1 MLLIG
6 GCPGC
11 LQYGIGKGLALN
23 SFLSS
28 LHFPTSWLFLINIC
42 ASYCVLGTLVLIWH
56 QMSFPPSVACLGNTW
71 FTFFFFKHFSQGGAV
86 QDISVERSWKKHIL
100 PQAQEIH
107 SFIWNHS
114 LWKRPKN
121 LLNSCSTAKDKST
134 TWSQVGEAETRSHQ
148 IPQSQQGDPQLDGIK
163 YKHGN
168 YPWGA
173 SGLCPH
179 QAPQFLWPAP
189 DRSPQNTWLWKPM
202 GFMPMRTIPEL
213 LKADAIKPRASVW

>member
-6 GCPGC
+6 GCTGC
-11 LQYGIGKGLALN
+11 LQYGIGKGLVLN

-28 LHFPTSWLFLINIC
+28 FHFPTSWLFLINIC

-100 PQAQEIH
+100 PQD
-107 SFIWNHS
+107 
-114 LWKRPKN
+114 KK
-121 LLNSCSTAKDKST
+121 STASYGT
-134 TWSQVGEAETRSHQ
+134 THSEKHLRICWTAALQQKIKALHGVRVGEAETRSHQ

-173 SGLCPH
+173 SGLCPNSCDQH
-179 QAPQFLWPAP
+179 QIEVLRTLDFENQWGLW
-189 DRSPQNTWLWKPM
+189 QW
-202 GFMPMRTIPEL
+202 EL
-213 LKADAIKPRASVW
+213 